1 MELQDIPIPFLPLEK
16 SFNHRDV
23 QSWSRLAEVISS
35 WLVNDIKALK
45 SQEWTWGTNIF
56 WMAFV
61 AAYCN
66 GYGTLE
72 ESQGFIL
79 ILHAECTEPVFI
91 GRARRDTS

>member
-1 MELQDIPIPFLPLEK
+1 MVESVCLLPKAEKEIDQLEEVSARYRNERK
-16 SFNHRDV
+16 AART
-23 QSWSRLAEVISS
+23 QLKTTEAE
-35 WLVNDIKALK
+35 
-45 SQEWTWGTNIF
+45 
-56 WMAFV
+56 
-61 AAYCN
+61 CN